1 MKLNKILLRLITVIL
16 IFIGNGI
23 LFSQE
28 KQPGTGNLDSY
39 AQTVGL
45 LVLLG
50 VLFMFILLMVFSGE
64 KYKYEL
70 KKREKSKALAKV
82 TSLLTGAVPLEQE
95 KDIMF
100 DHDFDGIHELDN
112 KVPPWF
118 NILFYGSILFAG
130 IYLLVFH
137 VFHLKPLMIEEYADE
152 VRVAQIHQEELIKTG
167 ALINENTVVLLKDA
181 GSLDAGQK
189 TFMANCVPC
198 HGQHG
203 EGTVGPNLTDDNWI
217 HGGGI
222 KNIFH
227 TIKVGVPEKGMI
239 TWSTLLSPKQIQEVA
254 SYVISLHG
262 TNPPNGKPPE
272 GQKWEEKADTT
283 VTKTQSDSTSKI
295 ILKDKTDSLKI
306 KSADTLK
313 NKKSSK

>member
-1 MKLNKILLRLITVIL
+1 V
-16 IFIGNGI
+16 
-23 LFSQE
+23 
-28 KQPGTGNLDSY
+28 
-39 AQTVGL
+39 
-45 LVLLG
+45 
-50 VLFMFILLMVFSGE
+50 MFILIMVFGRE
-64 KYKYEL
+64 KYQYEI
-70 KKREKSKALAKV
+70 KKKEKSKALAKV
-82 TSLLTGAVPLEQE
+82 TSLLTGAVPLEKE

-100 DHDFDGIHELDN
+100 EHDFDGIHELDN

-152 VRVAQIHQEELIKTG
+152 VRVAQIQQEELIKTG
-167 ALINENTVVLLKDA
+167 ALINENTVVFLKDA

-203 EGTVGPNLTDDNWI
+203 EGTVGPNLTDDYWI

-239 TWSTLLSPKQIQEVA
+239 TWSTMLNPKQMQEVA

-272 GQKWEEKADTT
+272 GQKWEDKQDTT
-283 VTKTQSDSTSKI
+283 VTKTLSDSTSKI
-295 ILKDKTDSLKI
+295 ILKDKKDSLKI

-313 NKKSSK
+313 NKKSNK